1 MKDLAQIP
9 FQSIIDA
16 LLDETHPF
24 KPVFLFRLS
33 GLQTHELSLLK
44 KNWAKISVQRRR
56 DILDDMEEFT
66 ESDPLMAFEPVG
78 YLALKDTDP
87 QVRLTATRLLW
98 EESSLEL
105 AHTLLHML
113 ETDEDE
119 EVRAGVASA
128 LGNFIYL
135 GEIEEVPKTIFKQVE
150 NQLIHTFR
158 STEPPSVRRR
168 ALEALGFSTRAEIPS
183 LIEAVYNSGD
193 DEWTVSALFA
203 MGRSADL
210 RWEADVLAML
220 DHTNPNIRME
230 AARAA
235 GELDLER
242 ALPALLEL
250 LEDSHAEVRSAAIW
264 SLSQTGGE
272 GVEEALESL
281 LEDNED
287 EDEAGLIEDA
297 LDNLAFNQDFR
308 PLELFDFDQDTLAG
322 FIHEIDDLEE
332 ADEEDLEDE

>member
-1 MKDLAQIP
+1 MKDPAQIP

-24 KPVFLFRLS
+24 KPAFLFRLS
-33 GLQTHELSLLK
+33 GLQPHEIYLLE

-56 DILDDMEEFT
+56 ALLDDLEAFT
-66 ESDPLMAFEPVG
+66 ESDALLVFEPVG
-78 YLALKDTDP
+78 YLALKDPDP
-87 QVRLTATRLLW
+87 QVRLSATRLLW

-105 AHTLLHML
+105 ARTLLHML

-135 GEIEEVPKTIFKQVE
+135 GEIEEIPEDLFKQVE
-150 NQLIHTFR
+150 SQLMQTFR
-158 STEPPSVRRR
+158 SPELPNVRRR
-168 ALEALGFSTRAEIPS
+168 ALEALGFSSRAEIPS
-183 LIEAVYNSGD
+183 LIEEAYSSGD

-203 MGRSADL
+203 MGRSTDP

-220 DHTNPNIRME
+220 DHPNPSIRME

-235 GELDLER
+235 GELELER
-242 ALPALLEL
+242 ALPALLDL
-250 LEDSHAEVRSAAIW
+250 LEDSHAEVRNAAIW

-297 LDNLAFNQDFR
+297 LDNLAFNQDLR
-308 PLELFDFDQDTLAG
+308 SLELFDFDQDTLAG
-322 FIHEIDDLEE
+322 FIHEIDDLAE
-332 ADEEDLEDE
+332 ADEDDREAD